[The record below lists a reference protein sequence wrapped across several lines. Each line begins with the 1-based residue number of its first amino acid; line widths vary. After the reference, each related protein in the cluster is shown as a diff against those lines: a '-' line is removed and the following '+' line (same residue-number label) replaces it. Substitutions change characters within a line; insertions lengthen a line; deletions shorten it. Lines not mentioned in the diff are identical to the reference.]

1 MSEDKEKS
9 IADTADVAAQIA
21 ELHKKFDQLLNG
33 PSAAARKLPAP
44 VPKPVAKIASGA
56 SSSTNSP
63 GPGATQGENTDGQ
76 QDPESDERI
85 DGPGP
90 YGNITQPT
98 SNMSYE
104 AEDFQEYVSII
115 DRETAGYEL
124 PRVTSHFH
132 SVPGKVPESAKL
144 LLVALR
150 DIFNDLQRV
159 HRALTAVEEKRGPNA
174 DLAAVRIALLAVNHT
189 VARHRDYA
197 ATLTQHGPEVAK
209 SVFSSSTYMS
219 DPSLE
224 ARVEVAVRERESL
237 LTRQTLEQQLQ
248 QSKQVARL
256 IETARTSLNRQSH
269 YRGGSGRGGKGQASR
284 GGRSGGS
291 NGRYNGR
298 IASAAQ
304 NKGAVHD
311 SSASNSEK

>member
-104 AEDFQEYVSII
+104 V
-115 DRETAGYEL
+115 

-256 IETARTSLNRQSH
+256 IETARTSLSRQSH

-291 NGRYNGR
+291 NSRYNGR